1 MRYLNIDLSLYL
13 KVKANPNDVEAD
25 GKYPWFEFKNDVL
38 NEFKMIIGHWST
50 LGYYEKNNFVSIDTG
65 CAWGKKLTA
74 IELKSEKKV
83 KKYQVTC

>member
-1 MRYLNIDLSLYL
+1 MFTETVRTITDNNDHSHTR
-13 KVKANPNDVEAD
+13 KVIQR
-25 GKYPWFEFKNDVL
+25 FKNDVL

-74 IELKSEKKV
+74 IELKKNKKV
-83 KKYQVTC
+83 KRYQVTC